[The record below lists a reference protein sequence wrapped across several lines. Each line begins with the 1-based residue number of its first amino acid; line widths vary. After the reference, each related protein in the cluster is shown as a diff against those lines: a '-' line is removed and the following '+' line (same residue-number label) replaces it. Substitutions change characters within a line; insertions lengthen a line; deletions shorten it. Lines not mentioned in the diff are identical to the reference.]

1 MFGSCVP
8 AQPISIHAP
17 LRERRTAAGVNLVV
31 SLFQSTLPCGSDAPF
46 LYLNS
51 GYADFNPR
59 SLAGAT
65 GKTKVLIVS
74 ITHFNPRSLAG
85 ATGLYLR
92 SKRHEKISI
101 HAPLRER
108 PYPFCFTC
116 FPLTISIHAPLRER
130 QNCITRLVCTLLYF
144 NPRSLTGATAY
155 CRMVIAA
162 RDISIHAPLRERQ
175 LN

>member
-1 MFGSCVP
+1 MALLRIQQHPFQSTLPCGSDVFVWFVRSCPTNFNPRSLAGATYATNRVT
-8 AQPISIHAP
+8 QDSGISIHAP

-108 PYPFCFTC
+108 PYSVFW
-116 FPLTISIHAPLRER
+116 
-130 QNCITRLVCTLLYF
+130 LV
-144 NPRSLTGATAY
+144 S
-155 CRMVIAA
+155 
-162 RDISIHAPLRERQ
+162 
-175 LN
+175 